1 MSVSQFGL
9 DKVLGDR
16 LDRIEH
22 HLESLRHLKSIA
34 ENLEWIASCHYQQF
48 SPTTTASTKVIKGT
62 GKALDLNL
70 PF

>member
-1 MSVSQFGL
+1 MSVSQYGL

-16 LDRIEH
+16 LDRIERQ
-22 HLESLRHLKSIA
+22 LESLQHLKTIA

-62 GKALDLNL
+62 GKALNPDLL
-70 PF
+70 F